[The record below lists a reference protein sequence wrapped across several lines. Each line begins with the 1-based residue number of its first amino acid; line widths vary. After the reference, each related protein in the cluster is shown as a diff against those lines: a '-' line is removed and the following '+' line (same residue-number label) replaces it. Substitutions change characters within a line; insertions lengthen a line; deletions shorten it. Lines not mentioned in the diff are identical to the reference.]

1 MSVFMSYC
9 PQFWGSKAICMA
21 RKTRYMFESYDQK
34 LIVFAFYG
42 RFNELLPTVFG
53 VSGRFAW
60 LERPDTCLRVRTKNP
75 WFLRFMAVFMSYCPY
90 FSGSRAICMARK
102 TRYMFERYAK
112 NSSFS
117 CFMVVFMSYCPLF
130 RVCRAICMARKTRY
144 MFESY
149 DQKLRFCV
157 L

>member
-21 RKTRYMFESYDQK
+21 HKTRYMFESYDQK

-42 RFNELLPTVFG
+42 RFHELLPPILG

-60 LERPDTCLRVRTKNP
+60 LERPDTCLRVMP
-75 WFLRFMAVFMSYCPY
+75 
-90 FSGSRAICMARK
+90 
-102 TRYMFERYAK
+102 K

-117 CFMVVFMSYCPLF
+117 RFMVVFISYFPEFWEF
-130 RVCRAICMARKTRY
+130 RGDFRG
-144 MFESY
+144 
-149 DQKLRFCV
+149 LRDLINF
-157 L
+157 

>member
-42 RFNELLPTVFG
+42 RFHELLPTVFRVSGRFAWLVRPDTCLRGMQKTRRFRVLWSFSSAIAHCFGFVGRFAWLVRPDTCLRVMTKNSVFAFYSHFHELLPTVLG

-60 LERPDTCLRVRTKNP
+60 LERPDTCLRVRTKN
-75 WFLRFMAVFMSYCPY
+75 S
-90 FSGSRAICMARK
+90 
-102 TRYMFERYAK
+102 
-112 NSSFS
+112 
-117 CFMVVFMSYCPLF
+117 
-130 RVCRAICMARKTRY
+130 
-144 MFESY
+144 
-149 DQKLRFCV
+149 
-157 L
+157 

>member
-1 MSVFMSYC
+1 
-9 PQFWGSKAICMA
+9 
-21 RKTRYMFESYDQK
+21 
-34 LIVFAFYG
+34 
-42 RFNELLPTVFG
+42 
-53 VSGRFAW
+53 
-60 LERPDTCLRVRTKNP
+60 
-75 WFLRFMAVFMSYCPY
+75 MAVFMSYCPY

-102 TRYMFERYAK
+102 TQYMFERYAK

-149 DQKLRFCV
+149 DQKLRFFAFSSHFHELLPTV
-157 L
+157 LGFQGDLHGLRDPIHV

>member
-1 MSVFMSYC
+1 M
-9 PQFWGSKAICMA
+9 
-21 RKTRYMFESYDQK
+21 
-34 LIVFAFYG
+34 
-42 RFNELLPTVFG
+42 
-53 VSGRFAW
+53 
-60 LERPDTCLRVRTKNP
+60 TKNSS
-75 WFLRFMAVFMSYCPY
+75 FSRFMAVFMSYCPY

-149 DQKLRFCV
+149 DQKLIVFAFYGRFHELLPTVFGFSGRFAWLERPDTCLRV
-157 L
+157 RTKNP